1 MMKEVTLDG
10 VFLDTKTKTPVVLLK
25 DSFEEY
31 ALPIFITKDL
41 GKAILLG
48 KKDKL
53 PRPMTHDL
61 LTNFLDTWSMNLE
74 RIVIN
79 NCENNT
85 YFAVLVVKQNGTI
98 KEIDCRPSDAIA
110 LALRTNSPILVS
122 ETLMNNFVSLEDN
135 KDSYITWQDSI
146 TQQKKESKFSFGNF
160 LKSVT

>member
-1 MMKEVTLDG
+1 MMKEVTLAG

-25 DSFEEY
+25 DNFEEY

-41 GKAILLG
+41 AKAILLG
-48 KKDKL
+48 TKDKL

-61 LTNFLDTWSMNLE
+61 LASFLDTWSMSLE
-74 RIVIN
+74 KIVIN
-79 NCENNT
+79 YHKENT
-85 YFAVLVVKQNGTI
+85 YFAVLIVKQRGTI

-110 LALRTNSPILVS
+110 LALRTNSSILVS
-122 ETLMNNFVSLEDN
+122 ETLIDNFVSLEDN

-146 TQQKKESKFSFGNF
+146 TKQKKESKFSFGNF